1 MKKIFTLLTAYDLS
15 IYKTINST
23 YPFLFNKF
31 LITSSSSRLQRKM
44 TTKQSIMRTSITLFT
59 LFILTTLSSFV
70 HAQNKVGKVTGVA
83 KAADGQVLDAAT
95 IGLLRAK
102 DKSLVK
108 SAISNKAGEFEIEK
122 IADGQYI
129 ISVTAVGFSKYAGK
143 PFDISETN
151 SNVDLKVL
159 ELQPANKTVGA
170 VTVTTTRPLIENKID
185 KMIVNVEAAVTNIG
199 ATALD
204 VIEKSPGISV
214 DRDGNIS
221 LKGKQGVIILIDG
234 KPSYLSGQDL
244 ANLLRNMSADQ
255 LDQLEIMSQP
265 SAKFDASG
273 NSGVLNIK
281 TKRNNLKGFNG
292 TASATYTQGF
302 YPKSNASLNINS
314 RKGKINL
321 FANYN
326 YSYFK
331 VFEDIEF
338 TRKFRNQRTK
348 EVTSTFDQSSYIVPT
363 GQPQNFKAGIDLFA
377 TEKTTLGIVVGGNYN
392 LRKTSINGQTDI
404 IGATGRLDSINKAE
418 NTNRDPWYNYS
429 ANFNLRHLI
438 DKKGREI
445 TSDVDYLKYVSRNRQ
460 NSDNYTFSPAGT
472 LLGTPYL
479 LRGYFPS
486 DIDIYSAKVD
496 YVHPLKNNAKFE
508 AGVKSSYVTTDN
520 DAQFTYWNATN
531 SKWAIDAK
539 SNHFI
544 YKENINAA
552 YVNTSKQMKKWGV
565 QLGLRLENTNA
576 KGNQITDNNTFNR
589 HYTQLFPTAYVSY
602 AANKTNNFGLSYGRR
617 IDRPNYQDLNP
628 FKLFLDQYTYMQ
640 GNPFLTPQFS
650 HNIELSHNYKGQLN
664 SSVNYT
670 RTTDII
676 AQVLVQNDTS
686 RIIFRTRRNVA
697 TRRNIGASISYNKPL
712 TKYWTISAFT
722 NIYNNYFEGIINEA
736 PLSVQFTAFN
746 MNVNNQFRFKK
757 GWSGEISG
765 FFRSR
770 GLDGGGT
777 LVTEPMGTFSF
788 GGSKQILKTKGTL
801 RLSIRDPFY
810 IQRFRGY
817 TKFDNIDFTINQR
830 GDTRQVSLAFN
841 YRFGKN
847 QNNIPQRKRTSA
859 SQDEQNRVGGS
870 N

>member
-1 MKKIFTLLTAYDLS
+1 MKFFLALITLVTLTA
-15 IYKTINST
+15 
-23 YPFLFNKF
+23 F
-31 LITSSSSRLQRKM
+31 SSA
-44 TTKQSIMRTSITLFT
+44 T
-59 LFILTTLSSFV
+59 
-70 HAQNKVGKVTGVA
+70 AQNKIGKVAGIA
-83 KAADGQVLDAAT
+83 KSVDGKLLDGAT
-95 IGLLRAK
+95 IGLMRVK
-102 DKSLVK
+102 DKSLAR
-108 SAISNKAGEFEIEK
+108 SAISNKAGQFEIEK
-122 IADGQYI
+122 IADGQYVI
-129 ISVTAVGFSKYAGK
+129 AITAVGYARYTGK
-143 PFDISETN
+143 PFEINETN

-159 ELQPANKTVGA
+159 ELQPTTKTVGA
-170 VTVTTTRPLIENKID
+170 VTVTSTRPLIENKID
-185 KMIVNVEAAVTNIG
+185 KTVVNVEAAVTNIG
-199 ATALD
+199 SNAMD

-244 ANLLRNMSADQ
+244 ANLLRNMPADQ

-265 SAKFDASG
+265 SARFDASG

-292 TASATYTQGF
+292 SASATYTQGV
-302 YPKSNASLNINS
+302 YPKTNTSFNINS
-314 RKGKINL
+314 RKGKINV
-321 FANYN
+321 FANYS

-331 VFEDIEF
+331 GFEDNNLY
-338 TRKFRNQRTK
+338 RKFHNQRTK
-348 EVTSTFDQSSYIVPT
+348 ELTSIFDQSSYITPT
-363 GQPQNFKAGIDLFA
+363 GQPHNFKAGIDLFA
-377 TEKTTLGIVVGGNYN
+377 TEKTTLGIVLGGNYN
-392 LRKTSINGQTDI
+392 VRSTDI
-404 IGATGRLDSINKAE
+404 NSYTNIINATGKLDSINKAQ

-429 ANFNLRHLI
+429 ANFNFRHVI
-438 DKKGREI
+438 DKKGKEI
-445 TSDVDYLKYVSRNRQ
+445 TSDIDYVRYVSRNKQ
-460 NSDNYTFSPAGT
+460 TSDNYTLTPAGVQS
-472 LLGTPYL
+472 GTPYL
-479 LRGYFPS
+479 LRGYLPS
-486 DIDIYSAKVD
+486 YIDIYSARVD
-496 YVHPLKNNAKFE
+496 YVHPLKKEAKIE

-520 DAQFTYWNATN
+520 DAQFTYWDAPN

-552 YVNTSKQMKKWGV
+552 YVNANKQIKKWGV

-602 AANKTNNFGLSYGRR
+602 ALNKTNNFGLSYGRR

-664 SSVNYT
+664 TSVNYT

-676 AQVLVQNDTS
+676 AAVLIQNDTS
-686 RIIFRTRRNVA
+686 RITFRTRRNLA

-722 NIYNNYFEGIINEA
+722 NVYNNYFQGVINDA
-736 PLSVQFTAFN
+736 PLSVDFTAFMIN
-746 MNVNNQFRFKK
+746 INNQFRFNK
-757 GWSGEISG
+757 GWSAELSG
-765 FFRSR
+765 FYRSK
-770 GLDGGGT
+770 GLEGGT
-777 LVTEPMGTFSF
+777 LVTEPMGTFSL
-788 GGSKQILKTKGTL
+788 GASKQILKTKGTL

-810 IQRFRGY
+810 LQKFKGY
-817 TKFDNIDFTINQR
+817 TKFDNIDFDINSKN
-830 GDTRQVSLAFN
+830 DTRQVSLAFN

-859 SQDEQNRVGGS
+859 SQDEQNRAGS
-870 N
+870 GN

>member
-1 MKKIFTLLTAYDLS
+1 M
-15 IYKTINST
+15 N
-23 YPFLFNKF
+23 
-31 LITSSSSRLQRKM
+31 R
-44 TTKQSIMRTSITLFT
+44 SITLIAF
-59 LFILTTLSSFV
+59 LVLTTLSSFV
-70 HAQNKVGKVTGVA
+70 YGQNKIGKVTGIA
-83 KAADGQVLDAAT
+83 KSVDGKVLDGAT
-95 IGLLRAK
+95 IGLLRSK
-102 DKSLVK
+102 DNSLART
-108 SAISNKAGEFEIEK
+108 AISNKAGEFEIEK
-122 IADGQYI
+122 IADGKYI
-129 ISVTAVGFSKYAGK
+129 ISVTVVGYARYAGK

-151 SNVDLKVL
+151 STVDLKVL
-159 ELQPANKTVGA
+159 ELQTANKDLGTVK
-170 VTVTTTRPLIENKID
+170 VTTTRPLIENKID
-185 KMIVNVEAAVTNIG
+185 KTIVNVEAAVTNIG
-199 ATALD
+199 SNAMD

-244 ANLLRNMSADQ
+244 ANLLRNMPADQ

-265 SAKFDASG
+265 SARFDASG

-292 TASATYTQGF
+292 SASATYTQGV
-302 YPKSNASLNINS
+302 YPKTNTSFNINS
-314 RKGKINL
+314 RKGKINV
-321 FANYN
+321 FANYS

-331 VFEDIEF
+331 SFEDNNLY
-338 TRKFRNQRTK
+338 RKFHNQRTK
-348 EVTSTFDQSSYIVPT
+348 ELTSIFDQTSYIIPT
-363 GQPQNFKAGIDLFA
+363 GQPQNLKAGIDLFA
-377 TEKTTLGIVVGGNYN
+377 SEKTTLGIVVGGNYN
-392 LRKTSINGQTDI
+392 IRKTDINGFTNI
-404 IGATGRLDSINKAE
+404 LNANGGLDSINKAE
-418 NTNRDPWYNYS
+418 NSNRDPWYNYS
-429 ANFNLRHLI
+429 GNFNLKHVI
-438 DKKGREI
+438 DKKGKEI
-445 TSDVDYLKYVSRNRQ
+445 TSDVDYVKYVSRNKQ
-460 NSDNYTFSPAGT
+460 NSDNYTFSPAGSQ
-472 LLGTPYL
+472 LSTPYL
-479 LRGYFPS
+479 LRGYLPS
-486 DIDIYSAKVD
+486 YIDIYSARVD

-520 DAQFTYWNATN
+520 DAQFTYYNATD

-576 KGNQITDNNTFNR
+576 KGNQITDHNTFDR

-602 AANKTNNFGLSYGRR
+602 ALNKTNNFGLSYGRR

-676 AQVLVQNDTS
+676 AAVLIQNDTS
-686 RIIFRTRRNVA
+686 RITFRTRRNLA

-712 TKYWTISAFT
+712 TKYWTISVFT
-722 NIYNNYFEGIINEA
+722 NVYNNYYQGVINEA
-736 PLSVQFTAFN
+736 PLSVEFTAFN

-765 FFRSR
+765 FFRSK
-770 GLDGGGT
+770 GLEGGGT

-810 IQRFRGY
+810 LQKFKGY
-817 TKFDNIDFTINQR
+817 TKFDNIDFTINSKN
-830 GDTRQVSLAFN
+830 DTRQVSLAFT

>member
-1 MKKIFTLLTAYDLS
+1 MKNSLLL
-15 IYKTINST
+15 
-23 YPFLFNKF
+23 
-31 LITSSSSRLQRKM
+31 
-44 TTKQSIMRTSITLFT
+44 ITLFA
-59 LFILTTLSSFV
+59 LTTLSSFV
-70 HAQNKVGKVTGVA
+70 YAQNKIGKVTGVA
-83 KAADGQVLDAAT
+83 KSFDGKVLDGAT

-102 DKSLVK
+102 DKSLAR

-129 ISVTAVGFSKYAGK
+129 ISVTAVGYAKYLGK
-143 PFDISETN
+143 SFDISETN

-159 ELQPANKTVGA
+159 ELQAANKTVGT

-199 ATALD
+199 SNAMD

-244 ANLLRNMSADQ
+244 ANLLRNMPADQ

-265 SAKFDASG
+265 SARFDASG

-292 TASATYTQGF
+292 SASATYTQGV
-302 YPKSNASLNINS
+302 YPKTNTSFNINS
-314 RKGKINL
+314 RKGKINV
-321 FANYN
+321 FANYS

-331 VFEDIEF
+331 GFEDNNLY
-338 TRKFRNQRTK
+338 RKFHNQRTK
-348 EVTSTFDQSSYIVPT
+348 ELTSIFDQSSYIIPT
-363 GQPQNFKAGIDLFA
+363 GQPQNLKAGIDLFA
-377 TEKTTLGIVVGGNYN
+377 SEKTTLGIVVGGNYN
-392 LRKTSINGQTDI
+392 LRKTDINGYTNI
-404 IGATGRLDSINKAE
+404 IGANGRLDSINKAE
-418 NTNRDPWYNYS
+418 NSNRDPWYNYS
-429 ANFNLRHLI
+429 ANFNLKHVI
-438 DKKGREI
+438 DKKGKEI
-445 TSDVDYLKYVSRNRQ
+445 TSDVDYVKYVSRNKQ
-460 NSDNYTFSPAGT
+460 NSDNYTFSPAGSQ
-472 LLGTPYL
+472 LGTPYL
-479 LRGYFPS
+479 LRGYLPS
-486 DIDIYSAKVD
+486 YIDIYSARVD
-496 YVHPLKNNAKFE
+496 YVHPLKKNAKFE

-520 DAQFTYWNATN
+520 DAQFTYWDGAN
-531 SKWAIDAK
+531 SKWTKDAK

-576 KGNQITDNNTFNR
+576 KGNQLTDHNTFDR

-602 AANKTNNFGLSYGRR
+602 ALNKTNNFGLSYGRR

-676 AQVLVQNDTS
+676 AQVLIQNDTS
-686 RIIFRTRRNVA
+686 RIIFRTRRNLA

-712 TKYWTISAFT
+712 TKYWTISVFT
-722 NIYNNYFEGIINEA
+722 NVYNNYYKGVINEA
-736 PLSVQFTAFN
+736 PLSVEFTAFN
-746 MNVNNQFRFKK
+746 LNVNNQFRFKK
-757 GWSGEISG
+757 GWSGEVSG
-765 FFRSR
+765 FFRSK
-770 GLDGGGT
+770 GLEGGGT

-810 IQRFRGY
+810 MQKFRGY
-817 TKFDNIDFTINQR
+817 TKFDNIDFTINSKN
-830 GDTRQVSLAFN
+830 DTRQVSLAFT